1 MSSQGK
7 RKHDAIDLTGDNDAA
22 MSSQSRNQAP
32 GQDDHDIWVAEEEH
46 EAEDIIISSQ
56 DDDEASMTT
65 YQLYGV
71 LATKIVGV
79 QYYRGIASNGEY
91 VVVRREP
98 NNQVRP
104 IFSGTLS
111 SADILQVRLERNQ
124 G

>member
-22 MSSQSRNQAP
+22 ISSQSRNQAP
-32 GQDDHDIWVAEEEH
+32 SQDDHDIWVAQEEH
-46 EAEDIIISSQ
+46 EAEDIIMSSQ
-56 DDDEASMTT
+56 DGDEESMTT

-98 NNQVRP
+98 SNQVQP
-104 IFSGTLS
+104 CFKKTLS
-111 SADILQVRLERNQ
+111 SADISSV
-124 G
+124 

>member
-1 MSSQGK
+1 MSAQGK
-7 RKHDAIDLTGDNDAA
+7 RKHDAIDLTGDDDAA
-22 MSSQSRNQAP
+22 MSSQARNQAP
-32 GQDDHDIWVAEEEH
+32 GQDDHDIWVAQEEH

-56 DDDEASMTT
+56 DDDEESMTT

-104 IFSGTLS
+104 ISRRLS
-111 SADILQVRLERNQ
+111 NSANISQV
-124 G
+124 